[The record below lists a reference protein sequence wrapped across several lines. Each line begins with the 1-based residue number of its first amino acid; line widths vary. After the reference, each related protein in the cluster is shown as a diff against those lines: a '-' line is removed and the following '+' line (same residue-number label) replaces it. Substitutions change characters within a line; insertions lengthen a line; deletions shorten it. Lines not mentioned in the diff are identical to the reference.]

1 MAEQADHEPD
11 YRFTLANERTF
22 LAWLRTALALVAAAV
37 AVVHLFPE
45 LGFEGS
51 RRLVGAL
58 LAVLGTAVAL
68 GAVFRWRTVQAAMR
82 RRSDLPA
89 TRMPVLLSGIL
100 TLLSVAVLALLLAGA
115 PAG

>member
-37 AVVHLFPE
+37 AVVHLFPG
-45 LGFEGS
+45 LGFDGS

-58 LAVLGTAVAL
+58 LAAVGTVVAVA
-68 GAVFRWRTVQAAMR
+68 AVFRWRTVQAAMR
-82 RRSDLPA
+82 RGSDLPA

-100 TLLSVAVLALLLAGA
+100 TVLTVAVLALLLAGA
-115 PAG
+115 TPG

>member
-22 LAWLRTALALVAAAV
+22 LAWLRTAMALLAAV
-37 AVVHLFPE
+37 AIVQLVPE
-45 LGFEGS
+45 LGFDGA

-58 LAVLGTAVAL
+58 LGALGTAIAV
-68 GAVFRWRTVQAAMR
+68 GATIRWRTVQSAMR
-82 RRSDLPA
+82 RDSDLPA
-89 TRMPVLLSGIL
+89 TRMPVLLSGTL

-115 PAG
+115 TPG